1 MKKIHLVLVTAW
13 PPTRFH
19 AGGQRQL
26 DIYTYLK
33 KTGAFELSLYSR
45 DIAAISNQI
54 DRNELSQIFD
64 NIHWAKS
71 EILSGEELSELSG
84 HKVFDT
90 LDLQHSESARKVKS
104 FKPCTRKLIFTP
116 MESEIRNLLLNLKNR
131 KLGKSSLKLGFLE
144 LMAIKTSDV
153 LTPVSSV
160 DGKYIKIFA
169 PRKTRHINT
178 PLPVEFINASSNVK
192 EIEFE
197 EKSGV
202 IFVAYFG
209 SQTNIDSLDWYIKNV
224 HSELVRRIPKMKLTI
239 IGDKSDDLRDRYSD
253 QTIEFLGRVEL
264 LPPHVARAKVAIA
277 PSLYGSGFRGKINQ
291 YSIMNIPT
299 VAHKLS
305 VSSLNYPAGSIMVCE
320 TPREWINAVSML
332 YLNKEKNSEMGALAK
347 AHASSFSLS
356 NQKDEMSWI
365 YGEF

>member
-64 NIHWAKS
+64 NVYWAKS
-71 EILSGEELSELSG
+71 EILSGEELNVLSG
-84 HKVFDT
+84 CKLFDT
-90 LDLQHSESARKVKS
+90 LDLQHSESARKVNS
-104 FKPCTRKLIFTP
+104 FKPCTRKLIYTP
-116 MESEIRNLLLNLKNR
+116 MESEIRNLLINLKNR
-131 KLGKSSLKLGFLE
+131 KFSKSSLKLAFQE
-144 LMAIKTSDV
+144 LVAIKNSDV
-153 LTPVSSV
+153 ITPVSSADENYV
-160 DGKYIKIFA
+160 KMFA
-169 PRKTRHINT
+169 PRKTFHINT
-178 PLPVEFINASSNVK
+178 PLPVDFLDAFSNMK

-224 HSELVRRIPKMKLTI
+224 HSELMQRIPEMNLTV
-239 IGDKSDDLRDRYSD
+239 IGDKSDDLRERYSD
-253 QTIEFLGRVEL
+253 QSIDFLGRVEE
-264 LPPHVARAKVAIA
+264 LPPHVAKAKVAIA

-320 TPREWINAVSML
+320 TPTDWINAVSML
-332 YLNKEKNSEMGALAK
+332 FLSKEKNLGMATLAK
-347 AHASSFSLS
+347 AHASTFSLS
-356 NQKDEMSWI
+356 NQKEAMSLV

>member
-26 DIYTYLK
+26 DIYKYLK

-45 DIAAISNQI
+45 EVVTISNQI

-71 EILSGEELSELSG
+71 EILSGEELSSLSG
-84 HKVFDT
+84 RKVFDI
-90 LDLQHSESARKVKS
+90 LDLQHTESARKVKS
-104 FKPCTRKLIFTP
+104 FKPYARRLIYTP
-116 MESEIRNLLLNLKNR
+116 MESEIRNLLINLKNR
-131 KLGKSSLKLGFLE
+131 KISKSSTKLAFQE
-144 LMAIKTSDV
+144 LMAIKISDV
-153 LTPVSSV
+153 LTPVSSS
-160 DGKYIKIFA
+160 DEKYIKIFA
-169 PRKTRHINT
+169 PRKTFLINT
-178 PLPVEFINASSNVK
+178 PLPTEFLDAFSIGDM
-192 EIEFE
+192 IEFE
-197 EKSGV
+197 ERSGV

-209 SQTNIDSLDWYIKNV
+209 SQTNIDSLDWYVRNI
-224 HSELVRRIPKMKLTI
+224 HSDLVRKIPEMKLII
-239 IGDKSDDLRDRYSD
+239 IGDKSDELRDRYTD
-253 QTIEFLGRVEL
+253 QSIEILGRVGS
-264 LPPHVARAKVAIA
+264 LPPHVARANVAIA

-320 TPREWINAVSML
+320 SPTEWINAISML
-332 YLNKEKNSEMGALAK
+332 YLSREKNQEMGSLAK
-347 AHASSFSLS
+347 AHALSFSLS
-356 NQKDEMSWI
+356 YQKESISRI
-365 YGEF
+365 YGNF